1 MVLPALGVAITGTSL
16 VTGRLSADVVP
27 RLAQEAPTLPEC
39 LGPVVIFNEGRGGW
53 TSANILAN
61 VPVIVSLQPAVVFID
76 TGSINDC
83 FDSGSGPQV
92 SLVDHDANLTSIIND
107 LRSGIPGVDLTVM
120 TMSPGSTS
128 IAAGRPQLATYYAHD
143 LSVAAGLSVRTMD
156 NYAGWVKPLP
166 DALTYD
172 LDGLH
177 PIWAGADDTYFYPNL
192 KAGLQARMGD
202 FWS

>member
-1 MVLPALGVAITGTSL
+1 MVLPAFGVAITGTSL

-27 RLAQEAPTLPEC
+27 RLSQEAPTLPEC
-39 LGPVVIFNEGRGGW
+39 LGPVAIFNEGRGGW

-61 VPVIVSLQPAVVFID
+61 IPVIVGLQPAAVFID

-107 LRSGIPGVDLTVM
+107 LQAGIPGVDLTVM
-120 TMSPGSTS
+120 TMSPVSTS

-143 LSVAAGLSVRTMD
+143 LSVAAGLSIRTMD
-156 NYAGWVKPLP
+156 NYAGWVNPLP

-177 PIWAGADDTYFYPNL
+177 PIWTGAVNTYFYPNL
-192 KAGLQARMGD
+192 KAGLRARMGD
-202 FWS
+202 FWP